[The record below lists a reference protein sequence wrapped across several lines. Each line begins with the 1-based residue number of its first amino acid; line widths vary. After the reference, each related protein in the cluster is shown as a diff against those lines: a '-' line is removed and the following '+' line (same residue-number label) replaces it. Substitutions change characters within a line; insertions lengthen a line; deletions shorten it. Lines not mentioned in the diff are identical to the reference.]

1 MLKIDN
7 FYYPSI
13 NLLGEWFFLVENKDG
28 VNLVKNKPINGG
40 TTLDKATALENK
52 FNYSIYKRIGDV
64 ADFINGLLPKNES
77 VNKSILDVFK
87 RKK

>member
-1 MLKIDN
+1 MLKVGD
-7 FYYPSI
+7 YYFPSVNI
-13 NLLGEWFFLVENKDG
+13 LGEWFFIIEDKQG
-28 VNLVKNKPINGG
+28 VRLVKNRPIKGG
-40 TTLDKATALENK
+40 TSLDKATALENK